1 MKLIVASLILYYI
14 SIVLIII
21 VINCQLALQLD
32 HQVATVNR
40 AATCHSSILLVSDLA
55 PSER

>member
-1 MKLIVASLILYYI
+1 MIVASLIFYYI

-40 AATCHSSILLVSDLA
+40 AATCHSSILLTSDLA